1 MSNLAG
7 GVAMLYLSN
16 AFSLNMLPREW
27 RRYEFVPLFP
37 AEAAVLA
44 YILRDQLQN
53 VIGHADTAAVVAE
66 VLQAE
71 VAGLELPA
79 PQRVTVRLER
89 DDEVII
95 AQYTGPRLPEGAPR
109 LPEGARLEFWL
120 ATFGVVRKELVRE
133 AVKVVKKGGLQPIV
147 DRLRDA
153 IGAEARA
160 VEVREA
166 LAQLKIS
173 FEYSRQDT

>member
-1 MSNLAG
+1 
-7 GVAMLYLSN
+7 MLYLAN

-44 YILRDQLQN
+44 YILRDRLHN
-53 VIGHADTAAVVAE
+53 VIGHADTAAVVAT

-79 PQRVTVRLER
+79 PQRATVQLER
-89 DDEVII
+89 GDEVLV
-95 AQYTGPRLPEGAPR
+95 AQYVGPRLPEGATT
-109 LPEGARLEFWL
+109 LPEGARIEFWL
-120 ATFGVVRKELVRE
+120 VTFGLVRGEVVRT
-133 AVKVVKKGGLQPIV
+133 AVKAVRRGGLQPIV

-153 IGAEARA
+153 VGQEARA
-160 VEVREA
+160 VEVRAA
-166 LAQLKIS
+166 LAELKIS
-173 FEYSRQDT
+173 FEYSRQDA

>member
-1 MSNLAG
+1 
-7 GVAMLYLSN
+7 MLYVAN

-44 YILRDQLQN
+44 YVLRDQLQN
-53 VIGHADTAAVVAE
+53 VIGHADTASLVAE

-71 VAGLELPA
+71 VAGLELPD

-89 DDEVII
+89 DDEVLI
-95 AQYTGPRLPEGAPR
+95 AQYVGPRLPEGLLATFGVTTR

-120 ATFGVVRKELVRE
+120 ATFGVVRKEVVRK
-133 AVKVVKKGGLQPIV
+133 AVRAVRKGGLQPIV

-153 IGAEARA
+153 IGSEACAAEVRA
-160 VEVREA
+160 VLEE
-166 LAQLKIS
+166 LKIS
-173 FEYSRQDT
+173 FEYSRQDA

>member
-1 MSNLAG
+1 
-7 GVAMLYLSN
+7 MLYLSN

-27 RRYEFVPLFP
+27 RRYEFVPLSP

-44 YILRDQLQN
+44 YILRDRLQN
-53 VIGHADTAAVVAE
+53 VIGHADTAAVVAS

-79 PQRVTVRLER
+79 PQRATVRLER

-95 AQYTGPRLPEGAPR
+95 AQYTGPRLPEGATQ

-120 ATFGVVRKELVRE
+120 ATFGLARGKVVEKAIK
-133 AVKVVKKGGLQPIV
+133 AVKTGGSQPV
-147 DRLRDA
+147 WDRLRDA
-153 IGAEARA
+153 LGEDARA